1 MIEDSVRAA
10 GMVIFGRQSS
20 LRCLYAGRRVGD
32 YPPLPVLLNAPQSGL
47 AQGAG

>member
-10 GMVIFGRQSS
+10 GLVIFGRQSS
-20 LRCLYAGRRVGD
+20 SRCLYAGRRVGD
-32 YPPLPVLLNAPQSGL
+32 YPPLPVLLDAPQSGW